1 MSPARIGH
9 RWWRLAF
16 ALAVLLNVAI
26 LYLPVAVRPP
36 SSLPFLDKV
45 VHATSF
51 GLIAV
56 TGCMARV
63 PLKVL
68 VVLIVGEAVVS
79 EVVQGTVT
87 VLHRDGDWA
96 DAVADLVGGALGF
109 GGFLLW
115 RSRRRRRSQL
125 E

>member
-1 MSPARIGH
+1 MNRP
-9 RWWRLAF
+9 WRLAF
-16 ALAVLLNVAI
+16 ALALVLNVVI
-26 LYLPVAVRPP
+26 LYLPVAIGPP

-51 GLIAV
+51 ALIAV
-56 TGCMARV
+56 TGCLAGV

-68 VVLIVGEAVVS
+68 ITLIVGESVVS
-79 EVVQGTVT
+79 EVVQGTVS

-96 DAVADLVGGALGF
+96 DAVADLVGGALGI

-115 RSRRRRRSQL
+115 RSRRERKPL
-125 E
+125 PAN

>member
-1 MSPARIGH
+1 MSPARMSTKG
-9 RWWRLAF
+9 WRLAF
-16 ALAVLLNVAI
+16 ALAVVVNVAI
-26 LYLPVAVRPP
+26 LYLPVSVGPP

-56 TGCMARV
+56 TGCLAQV
-63 PLKVL
+63 PLRAL

-96 DAVADLVGGALGF
+96 DAVADLVGGALGI